1 MRAVIPVLII
11 TLVMPLMSFNT
22 EGDQISLYDGPWGKY
37 ITVQPTCSV
46 TGLKASSVT
55 EDRAKLEYS
64 VKGAG
69 VTGFGICWGTNGSP
83 SLESGTSLKSYED
96 EARNIP
102 TEVSFTESAT
112 DLLAGTTYYA
122 RAYVTDSGGH
132 VYYSEGVS
140 FTTKKKDDFSGMLS
154 GPKTEYYANGKVAR
168 KYTLKD
174 GVLNGYLKSYSDS
187 GNLVMEQHFVDGIP
201 SGPCVTYYRT
211 GQVQTE
217 TNFVDGFPQG
227 ESKEY
232 YLNGNPKAERNCTG
246 EMDNLTCTSKV
257 YYENGT
263 LRSETRSAGGELL
276 SSITFDI
283 QGRVMSEQKPGNNIS
298 YSYDNDGYKHTSVNG
313 AKCQCTR
320 CNN

>member
-1 MRAVIPVLII
+1 MRAGISFFVIA
-11 TLVMPLMSFNT
+11 LVMPLISFMPT
-22 EGDQISLYDGPWGKY
+22 GAQASPSDGPRVSH
-37 ITVQPTCSV
+37 ITSQPSCSV

-55 EDRAKLEYS
+55 ENRAKLEYS

-69 VTGFGICWGTNGSP
+69 VTGFGICWGTSGSP
-83 SLESGTSLKSYED
+83 SLESGTSLKSFED
-96 EARNIP
+96 EARDIP

-112 DLLAGTTYYA
+112 DLLPGTTYYA

-187 GNLVMEQHFVDGIP
+187 GNLVMEQHYVDGIP
-201 SGPCVTYYRT
+201 NGSCVTYFRT
-211 GQVQTE
+211 GQVQSE

-227 ESKEY
+227 MSKEY
-232 YLNGNPKAERNCTG
+232 YLNGNPKNERNCVG

-263 LRSETRSAGGELL
+263 LRSETSSAGGELL
-276 SSITFDI
+276 SSVTFDI
-283 QGRVMSEQKPGNNIS
+283 QGRIMSEQKPGNMVS
-298 YSYDNDGYKHTSVNG
+298 YSYDNDGWKHTNVNG
-313 AKCQCTR
+313 AGCQCTR
-320 CNN
+320 CKN